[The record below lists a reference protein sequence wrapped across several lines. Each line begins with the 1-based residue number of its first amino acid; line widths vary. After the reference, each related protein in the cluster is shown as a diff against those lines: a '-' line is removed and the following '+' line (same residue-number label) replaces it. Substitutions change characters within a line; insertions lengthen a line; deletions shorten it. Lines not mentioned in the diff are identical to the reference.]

1 MSDFQ
6 NKDNDPIKKRLLA
19 AAVVSATALM
29 PSLASAESMFEFR
42 GGGSGPVQSQQAG
55 CGASC
60 GAGARRLQQE
70 EGSCGEG
77 SCGGE
82 GASGEGSCGE
92 GSCGGDT
99 GGMAKASHKAKGE
112 RVCGGCGEG
121 SCGGA
126 AGEGSCGEG
135 SCGDKGAS
143 GEGSCGEG
151 SCGS

>member
-1 MSDFQ
+1 MSDFH

-29 PSLASAESMFEFR
+29 PSLASSGSMFEFR

-82 GASGEGSCGE
+82 GASGEGSCG
-92 GSCGGDT
+92 GNAGH
-99 GGMAKASHKAKGE
+99 KATSHKAKGE

-126 AGEGSCGEG
+126 SGEGSCGEG
-135 SCGDKGAS
+135 SCGGEGAS